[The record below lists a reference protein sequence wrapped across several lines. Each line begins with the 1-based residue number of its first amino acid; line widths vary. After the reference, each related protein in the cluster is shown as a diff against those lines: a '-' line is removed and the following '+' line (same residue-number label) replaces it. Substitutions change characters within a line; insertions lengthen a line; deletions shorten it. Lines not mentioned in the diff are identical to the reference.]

1 MFNAKVKSFF
11 GWTFDRKRTNKTK
24 QKRRKLLTEEFSIR
38 GGRSCVRRLRR
49 ILFSSR
55 IQVAADFDVII
66 IEKKPKREI
75 GKKEYLQKQS

>member
-1 MFNAKVKSFF
+1 MPKLRVFLVGPSIGNEQ
-11 GWTFDRKRTNKTK
+11 TK

-55 IQVAADFDVII
+55 ILVAPDFDVII
-66 IEKKPKREI
+66 IEKNQK
-75 GKKEYLQKQS
+75 GK